1 MIAYLL
7 TQLDIMNEDQ
17 KNLVERTAKMHEDE
31 WLRIER
37 ERLATLYM
45 WLHMKPGSV
54 AERKFASKAKKR

>member
-1 MIAYLL
+1 
-7 TQLDIMNEDQ
+7 MNEDQ
-17 KNLVERTAKMHEDE
+17 KKLVERTAKMHEDD
-31 WLRIER
+31 WLKIER